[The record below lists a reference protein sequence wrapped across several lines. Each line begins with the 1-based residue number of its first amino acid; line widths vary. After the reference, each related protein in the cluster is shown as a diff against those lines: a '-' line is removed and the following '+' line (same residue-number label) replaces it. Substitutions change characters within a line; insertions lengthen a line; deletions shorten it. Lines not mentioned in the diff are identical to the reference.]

1 MEGDPTNSSFSLDEI
16 RTADF
21 CTFSLTSVVSIP
33 ISSNVLDNLRT
44 FVKLRQITSNEELAR
59 RLDDLEGRYDQ
70 QFKGV
75 FDAIR
80 LLMNPKPLKRKE
92 IGFLPKA
99 EET

>member
-1 MEGDPTNSSFSLDEI
+1 M
-16 RTADF
+16 
-21 CTFSLTSVVSIP
+21 
-33 ISSNVLDNLRT
+33 
-44 FVKLRQITSNEELAR
+44 AR

-99 EET
+99 EKT